1 MRLEVVGAE
10 VPANQPREQHHQEE
24 EEEWH
29 GGHHRWKVAGDS
41 WQLGG
46 EVKVEVTDSPAC
58 LGGHWPGR

>member
-46 EVKVEVTDSPAC
+46 EVKVEVTD
-58 LGGHWPGR
+58 